1 MKNLK
6 TMKMLFG
13 ILALFTAHVAQAKP
27 YVVTTLPNF
36 ADLARKIG
44 GANVEVKSLI
54 GTGIDPHFVPA
65 KPTFLVDLNK
75 ADLLISVGAKLEAG
89 WLPTLIRQ
97 SGNNKI
103 KVGSEGSLDLSQA
116 VSLMEVATGK
126 VSRAMGDVHPS
137 GNPHYFLSPAY
148 VPAMARAI
156 AVHLAKI
163 DPSNA
168 SLYSSNLANFTSS
181 WNAKAAGWKSRLNK
195 GSVTVV
201 SYHRSLSY
209 LLAWAGW
216 TVFDTIEAKPGIP
229 PSSARLSELI
239 ETLPKNGVK
248 VILSERWYSAKD
260 SRFLSEKTG
269 IPLVL
274 IDGLTNDYT
283 AYFEALVNALAGAI
297 K

>member
-1 MKNLK
+1 MKTIK
-6 TMKMLFG
+6 ILFG
-13 ILALFTAHVAQAKP
+13 ILTLLTSQAASAKP

-36 ADLARKIG
+36 ADLVRKIG
-44 GANVEVKSLI
+44 GPNVDVKSLI

-75 ADLLISVGAKLEAG
+75 ADLLISVGASLEIG
-89 WLPTLIRQ
+89 WLPPLLKQ
-97 SGNNKI
+97 SGNGKI
-103 KVGSEGSLDLSQA
+103 KAGSDGSLDLSQA
-116 VSLMEVATGK
+116 VSLMEVATGT

-156 AVHLAKI
+156 AASLSKI
-163 DPSNA
+163 DPSHAGQYN
-168 SLYSSNLANFTSS
+168 SNLASFTST
-181 WNAKAAGWKSRLNK
+181 WNSKAAGWKSRLNK
-195 GSVTVV
+195 SQVSVV

-229 PSSARLSELI
+229 PSSARLSEL
-239 ETLPKNGVK
+239 TDSLPKNGVK
-248 VILSERWYSAKD
+248 LILSEKWYPAKD

-269 IPLVL
+269 IPVVL
-274 IDGLTNDYT
+274 IDGLTNDYNT
-283 AYFEALVNALAGAI
+283 YFETLVNALAGAL